1 MKIEKNIP
9 MLYYGKHD
17 FVREMEVGDS
27 VFYEDLKK
35 ARSAVSVMRRIYGGM
50 IPESHT
56 RKYRLRKLHTG
67 GARIWRTE

>member
-9 MLYYGKHD
+9 IASPSKYD

-27 VFYEDLKK
+27 VFYEDTTEAKK
-35 ARSAVSVMRRIYGGM
+35 GHRGM
-50 IPESHT
+50 T
-56 RKYRLRKLHTG
+56 CVRGLAGRKYMYRTQNCG

>member
-35 ARSAVSVMRRIYGGM
+35 ARTAVSVMRRIILM
-50 IPESHT
+50 VPESHI
-56 RKYRLRKLHTG
+56 RKYKLRKLHTG